1 MPTGYDLVYLGFQ
14 LLGLRENAGW
24 QRWYSL
30 IKKNWKIK
38 AFALDFYGATM
49 CQFLSH
55 FAANEYFI
63 EPALTS

>member
-1 MPTGYDLVYLGFQ
+1 MLVGSVDIV
-14 LLGLRENAGW
+14 LLKE
-24 QRWYSL
+24 
-30 IKKNWKIK
+30 KKWKIK
-38 AFALDFYGATM
+38 AFALYFYEATM